1 MTASSNANFNPS
13 KKVKVDSEINL
24 TGFFLANQISLFI
37 DKGFFFGQ
45 NLQNSKKIQKKV
57 TLMHGTS
64 VI

>member
-37 DKGFFFGQ
+37 DKGFFFDQ
-45 NLQNSKKIQKKV
+45 NLQNSKKIQKK
-57 TLMHGTS
+57 
-64 VI
+64 

>member
-13 KKVKVDSEINL
+13 KKIKVDSEINL

-45 NLQNSKKIQKKV
+45 NLQNSKKIQKK
-57 TLMHGTS
+57 
-64 VI
+64 

>member
-57 TLMHGTS
+57 TLIQGTG
-64 VI
+64 VL